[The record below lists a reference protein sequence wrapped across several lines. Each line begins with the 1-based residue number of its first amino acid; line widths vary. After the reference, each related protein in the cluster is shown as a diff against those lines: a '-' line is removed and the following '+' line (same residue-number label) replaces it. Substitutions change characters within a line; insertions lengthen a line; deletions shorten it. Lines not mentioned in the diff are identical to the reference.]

1 MEGLNLNNILT
12 GDEVDTLFDMY
23 TGDSE
28 DNTTDD
34 TTDDSQQNTTEDTV
48 DTNDNK
54 DDDTTEVHID
64 DIFEPESVGSD
75 DEDIQGGQEDTDSS
89 KQGTSPNFYSS
100 IAKALK
106 DEGIFPDLDDNN
118 EVKSA
123 EDFKDL
129 IQRQIDEGL
138 SEAQKRVSDALS
150 SGMEPSRIKIYEDTL
165 YSLQNTTE
173 DMVSAEDEQGEN
185 IRKQLIY
192 QDFVNRG
199 YSQQRAEKE
208 VKKSLDAGT
217 DIDDA
222 LEALESN
229 KQFFKQ
235 QYDNE
240 LKGLKDQQKAY
251 EDQIK
256 KEMDSMTKSIMN
268 DAKIFGD
275 VQIDKRTRQKVVDN
289 LFKMSETDNETGQ
302 RMTAIQKYQ
311 KEHKEDFFKNLG
323 IIFTLTNG
331 FKDLDSILKG
341 KVKKEVNKGL
351 RELEHT
357 LRGSSSKGTFG
368 GNLKLM
374 NESPETSFRG
384 WDIDL

>member
-12 GDEVDTLFDMY
+12 GDEIDTLFDMQN
-23 TGDSE
+23 GDSE
-28 DNTTDD
+28 DNTTEDTQQD
-34 TTDDSQQNTTEDTV
+34 TTEETV
-48 DTNDNK
+48 DTNDDK

-64 DIFEPESVGSD
+64 DIFEPESVGSED
-75 DEDIQGGQEDTDSS
+75 DIQGGQEDTDSS

-138 SEAQKRVSDALS
+138 NETQKRINEALNANVPVDS
-150 SGMEPSRIKIYEDTL
+150 IKMYENTIQQLSRVTEEQLREESEEMENFRK
-165 YSLQNTTE
+165 SLIFQ
-173 DMVSAEDEQGEN
+173 D
-185 IRKQLIY
+185 LI
-192 QDFVNRG
+192 NRG
-199 YSQQRAEKE
+199 YSQQKAEKE
-208 VKKSLDAGT
+208 VQKSINAGT
-217 DIDDA
+217 DVDDA
-222 LEALESN
+222 IDALQSNIDFYKTQYQTQVNSN
-229 KQFFKQ
+229 KAQMQAMQDAQRKEFENLSKTILE
-235 QYDNE
+235 D
-240 LKGLKDQQKAY
+240 DKA
-251 EDQIK
+251 
-256 KEMDSMTKSIMN
+256 
-268 DAKIFGD
+268 FGD
-275 VQIDKRTRQKVVDN
+275 FTVDKKTRRKILDN
-289 LFKMSETDNETGQ
+289 IFKPSYTDEKTGMQYTELQRYANEN
-302 RMTAIQKYQ
+302 RA
-311 KEHKEDFFKNLG
+311 EFLKNFGLAY
-323 IIFTLTNG
+323 TLTNG
-331 FKDLDSILKG
+331 FKDMGGLIKG
-341 KVKKEVNKGL
+341 KVKKEVSKGL

>member
-12 GDEVDTLFDMY
+12 GDEIDTLFDMQN
-23 TGDSE
+23 GDSE
-28 DNTTDD
+28 DNTTEDTQQD
-34 TTDDSQQNTTEDTV
+34 TTEETV

-64 DIFEPESVGSD
+64 DIFEPESVGSED
-75 DEDIQGGQEDTDSS
+75 DIQGGQEDTDSS

-138 SEAQKRVSDALS
+138 NETQKRINEALNANVPVDS
-150 SGMEPSRIKIYEDTL
+150 IKMYENTIQQLSRVTEEQLREESEEMENFRK
-165 YSLQNTTE
+165 SLIFQ
-173 DMVSAEDEQGEN
+173 D
-185 IRKQLIY
+185 LI
-192 QDFVNRG
+192 NRG
-199 YSQQRAEKE
+199 YSQQKAEKE
-208 VKKSLDAGT
+208 VQKSINAGT
-217 DIDDA
+217 DVDDA
-222 LEALESN
+222 IDALQSNIDFYKTQYKTQVDSN
-229 KQFFKQ
+229 KAQMQAMQDAQRKEFENLSKTILE
-235 QYDNE
+235 D
-240 LKGLKDQQKAY
+240 DKA
-251 EDQIK
+251 
-256 KEMDSMTKSIMN
+256 
-268 DAKIFGD
+268 FGD
-275 VQIDKRTRQKVVDN
+275 FTVDKKTRRKILDNIFKPSYTDEKTGMQYTELQRYANENRTEF
-289 LFKMSETDNETGQ
+289 L
-302 RMTAIQKYQ
+302 
-311 KEHKEDFFKNLG
+311 KNFGLAY
-323 IIFTLTNG
+323 TLTNG
-331 FKDLDSILKG
+331 FKDMGGLIKG
-341 KVKKEVNKGL
+341 KVKKEVSKGL

>member
-1 MEGLNLNNILT
+1 MGGLDLNNILT
-12 GDEVDTLFDMY
+12 GDEVDTLFDKY
-23 TGDSE
+23 TGDD
-28 DNTTDD
+28 DNTTETQENQNKPDD
-34 TTDDSQQNTTEDTV
+34 ESVESKEQ
-48 DTNDNK
+48 
-54 DDDTTEVHID
+54 DDTTEVNID
-64 DIFEPESVGSD
+64 DIFAPESVGSD
-75 DEDIQGGQEDTDSS
+75 EDKQGDKEDTDSS
-89 KQGTSPNFYSS
+89 GTGTSPNFYSS

-118 EVKSA
+118 EVKDA
-123 EDFKDL
+123 EDFKEL
-129 IQRQIDEGL
+129 IQKQITDGL
-138 SEAQKRVSDALS
+138 NETQKRINDALT
-150 SGMEPSRIKIYEDTL
+150 SGMEPSRIKLYEDTIN
-165 YSLQNTTE
+165 SLQNTTE
-173 DMVSAEDEQGEN
+173 EAISAEDEQGEN
-185 IRKQLIY
+185 LRKQLIY

-208 VKKSLDAGT
+208 VRKSLDAGT

-235 QYDNE
+235 QYANE
-240 LKGLKDQQKAY
+240 LQGFKDKRKAY

-275 VQIDKRTRQKVVDN
+275 VQVDKRTRQKVVDN
-289 LFKMSETDNETGQ
+289 LFKLSETDSDTGQ
-302 RMTAIQKYQ
+302 KITAIQKYQ
-311 KEHKEDFFKNLG
+311 KEHKEEFFKNLG

-331 FKDLDSILKG
+331 FKNLDGILKG
-341 KVKKEVNKGL
+341 KVKKEVSKGL

-357 LRGSSSKGTFG
+357 LRGNSSNGSFD
-368 GNLKLM
+368 GNLRLM

-384 WDIDL
+384 WDLDL